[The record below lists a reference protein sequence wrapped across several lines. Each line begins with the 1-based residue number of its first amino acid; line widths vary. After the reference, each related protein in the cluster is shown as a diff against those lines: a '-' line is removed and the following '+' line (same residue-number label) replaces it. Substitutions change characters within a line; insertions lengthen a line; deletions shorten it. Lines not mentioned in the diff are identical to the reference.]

1 MKKSF
6 NAYIYTNKAEEVYVF
21 PVFVIHPLKCCIL
34 ITSASAGLMERLRL
48 LNHGKEGCKGNISY
62 SIWQTTASDITHIGQ
77 KES

>member
-48 LNHGKEGCKGNISY
+48 LNHGKVAKAMFLIAYGKP
-62 SIWQTTASDITHIGQ
+62 QP
-77 KES
+77 